1 LEARVTPE
9 VFLMDAKGE
18 LVYNG
23 AFDDRAVRQG
33 RKKYDAQKHYLA
45 DAMKAFLRDGAH
57 SPEVTAVGCIVEC
70 KK

>member
-1 LEARVTPE
+1 MTPE
-9 VFLMDAKGE
+9 VFLMDAEGA

-33 RKKYDAQKHYLA
+33 RKKYDAQKHYFA
-45 DAMKAFLRDGAH
+45 DAMDDFLRDGAH
-57 SPEVTAVGCIVEC
+57 SQEVTAVGCIVEC